1 MVFASPLFLFV
12 FLPATLAAYFALPRH
27 FRNGVLL
34 IASLAFYAWGEA
46 RYVPLILG
54 SVAFNWRMG
63 VRIAEASASRL
74 RKRLLALARNRH
86 LATPPLFKHA
96 DLARATVY

>member
-34 IASLAFYAWGEA
+34 IASLAFCAWGEA

-54 SVAFNWRMG
+54 SVAFNWGMG
-63 VRIAEASASRL
+63 LRIAGPSASRL
-74 RKRLLALARNRH
+74 RKRWLALAVNGNV
-86 LATPPLFKHA
+86 ATLGLFKYA
-96 DLARATVY
+96 NFPGASA